1 MTYSPSPVAARTAT
15 AARARAHGTAGASP
29 RGTALFALP
38 ALAMFVVFALV
49 PLAGAVVLSF
59 VHWDGLGA
67 LGWAGFANWTKILH
81 DPVTGNALLLT
92 LKIIVASWLVQ
103 TPISL
108 LLGVFIAG
116 TQRYRAVLAALYFI
130 PLLLSSAAVAIAFKA
145 LLDPNFG
152 IGGAPGLG
160 ALAQNWLGDPTLVL
174 YVVIFV
180 IAWQFVPFHTL
191 LYQAA
196 VRQIPQSLYEA
207 ATLDGAGTVQQFWYI
222 TLPQLRNTVITSS
235 TLMVTGS
242 LTYFDVVFVLT
253 GGGPGNATRL
263 LPVDM
268 YLTGFQ
274 ANEMG
279 AASVLAVL
287 LVVIGLGLA
296 FVMTKFSGFSR
307 MSSDREGI

>member
-1 MTYSPSPVAARTAT
+1 MSVLPTDNPAAR
-15 AARARAHGTAGASP
+15 RRGSGAS
-29 RGTALFALP
+29 GLFAVP
-38 ALAMFVVFALV
+38 ALLMFVVFALV

-59 VHWDGLGA
+59 THWDGLGA
-67 LGWAGFANWTKILH
+67 ITWQGLSNWTRVLH
-81 DPVTGNALLLT
+81 DPLTGNALLLT
-92 LKIIVASWLVQ
+92 VKIMVVSWVVQ

-108 LLGVFIAG
+108 LLGVFTAG
-116 TQRYRAVLAALYFI
+116 TQRYRAVLAALYFV

-152 IGGAPGLG
+152 IGGAPGLH
-160 ALAQNWLGDPTLVL
+160 ALAQNWLGDPDLVL

-196 VRQIPQSLYEA
+196 VRQIPESLYEA
-207 ATLDGAGTVQQFWYI
+207 ATIDGAGRLQQFWYI

-235 TLMVTGS
+235 TLMITGS

-253 GGGPGNATRL
+253 AGGPGNSTRL

-274 ANEMG
+274 ANDMG
-279 AASVLAVL
+279 DASVLAVI
-287 LVVIGLGLA
+287 LVVIGLALA
-296 FVMTKFSGFSR
+296 FVLTRFSGFSR
-307 MSSDREGI
+307 MRSEQEGL

>member
-1 MTYSPSPVAARTAT
+1 
-15 AARARAHGTAGASP
+15 
-29 RGTALFALP
+29 
-38 ALAMFVVFALV
+38 MFLVFAVL
-49 PLAGAVVLSF
+49 PLAGAAVLSF
-59 VHWDGLGA
+59 TRWDGLSGI
-67 LGWAGFANWTKILH
+67 GWAGLHNWSAVMQ

-92 LKIIVASWLVQ
+92 FKIIVVSWLVQ

-108 LLGVFIAG
+108 LLGVFTAG

-145 LLDPNFG
+145 ILDPHFG

-160 ALAQNWLGDPTLVL
+160 FLAQNWLGDPSLVL

-196 VRQIPQSLYEA
+196 VRQVPTSLYEA
-207 ATLDGAGTVQQFWYI
+207 ATIDGAGRFQQFAYV
-222 TLPQLRNTVITSS
+222 TLPQLRGTIITSS

-253 GGGPGNATRL
+253 GGGPGNSTRL
-263 LPVDM
+263 LPLDM
-268 YLTGFQ
+268 YLTGFA
-274 ANEMG
+274 ANDMG
-279 AASVLAVL
+279 AASVLAVI
-287 LVVIGLGLA
+287 LVVIGLALA
-296 FVMTKFSGFSR
+296 LALTRFTGFSR
-307 MSSDREGI
+307 MRSDQEGL